1 MAHEDKY
8 EMDEQE
14 YDSQELSSIIKTEM
28 DDARDFI
35 DQIGQERAE
44 NTDYYLGAEPVNG
57 SELQSEYVS
66 TDVRDSVLFMMPSI
80 MRTFFGSKKIVEFVP
95 QGPEDIE
102 LAEQQ
107 TDYINYVIT
116 QKNNGFQV
124 LYNAFKDAL
133 IRKAGFVKVYYD
145 EGLTVTNHS
154 YTNLTSDQ
162 RQALLQDIEVEIVK
176 EKTEEMTREV
186 YDDSTGQQIT
196 QSIPLRYDIDIRRV
210 KKKNK
215 VCVDAVPPE
224 EILISRDA
232 RTIETASYVAHR
244 RLMTVSELVSMGYDL
259 EEVEQYAGAGNY
271 LDPETQN
278 EIQARN
284 PFNDVTGPDRADS
297 KEVYYV
303 EHYLH
308 YDLDGDGI
316 DERIKVCTAG
326 EGCNILFIEP
336 CDELPIAMFCPDP
349 EPHTAIGS
357 CPADYLKPIQAAKS
371 QIMRDSLD
379 SLGHAIFPRY
389 AVVEGQVNLE
399 DLMNT
404 DIGQPIRQRAPGQ
417 IQALTTPFVGKEAFP
432 VMNYLDNVKEER
444 TGVSKASMGL
454 NADALQSSTK
464 AAVVGTMSA
473 AQGRIELICRHF
485 AETGL
490 KPLFRI
496 VNNVVI
502 RNQNEQDVF
511 KLNNKF
517 IPVDP
522 KFWDINKDIQVNVAI
537 SKSSDEEKA
546 AVLASLLTKQEM
558 ILEKLGPN
566 NPLVTGQQYA
576 NAMTKFI
583 ELAGFK
589 DAQQFINTQVQ
600 EPPPPSPEQQKP
612 DAQEMLAM
620 AESEKAKASANK
632 AIVDAEN
639 DRLKILMDD
648 DFRRDQAQADAI
660 LKVMELNA
668 KYGTELTMAEINAYL
683 ERDKEE
689 IRQRNKS
696 VGLNGSS
703 TGNPGGQPQ

>member
-1 MAHEDKY
+1 
-8 EMDEQE
+8 MDYSKDNPESQDQE
-14 YDSQELSSIIKTEM
+14 YDTIELTSIIKSEM

-35 DQIGQERAE
+35 DQVGQERAE
-44 NTDYYLGAEPVNG
+44 NTDYYLGAEPTNE

-80 MRTFFGSKKIVEFVP
+80 MRTFFGSKKIVEFIP
-95 QGPEDIE
+95 HGPEDVA

-124 LYNAFKDAL
+124 MYNAFKDAL

-145 EGLTVTNHS
+145 EGLQVTNHS
-154 YTNLTSDQ
+154 YTGLNEEQ
-162 RQALLQDIEVEIVK
+162 RQALLQDIEVEIVS
-176 EKTEEMTREV
+176 EKTEEMTRET
-186 YDDSTGQQIT
+186 YDDTTGETTT
-196 QSIPLRYDIDIRRV
+196 QSIPFRYDLKIRRV

-215 VCVDAVPPE
+215 VCIDAIPPE

-244 RLMTVSELVSMGYDL
+244 RLMTVGELVSLGYDL

-271 LDPETQN
+271 MDPETQN

-284 PFNDVTGPDRADS
+284 PFNDVTGPDRADG

-316 DERIKVCTAG
+316 DEKIKICTAG
-326 EGCNILFIEP
+326 EGCNILHIEP

-349 EPHTAIGS
+349 EPHTAVGS

-417 IQALTTPFVGKEAFP
+417 IQPLTTPFVGKEAFP

-490 KPLFRI
+490 KPLFKI

-502 RNQNEQDVF
+502 RNQNEKDVF
-511 KLNNKF
+511 RLNDEF

-522 KFWDINKDIQVNVAI
+522 RFWDINKDIQVNVAI

-546 AVLASLLTKQEM
+546 AVLGLLLQKQEM
-558 ILEKLGPN
+558 ILEKLGPQ

-589 DAQQFINTQVQ
+589 DAQQFINTRV
-600 EPPPPSPEQQKP
+600 EPTPPPAPEEQKP

-620 AESEKAKASANK
+620 AESEKAKATANK

-648 DFRRDQAQADAI
+648 DFKRDQASADAL
-660 LKVMELNA
+660 LKVLELNA
-668 KYGTELTMAEINAYL
+668 KYGTEIQTTEINAIL

-696 VGLNGSS
+696 VGM
-703 TGNPGGQPQ
+703 GGQSVRELNQK